1 MNVLKKIQES
11 TKPFSFPI
19 EKKVTSIDKDV
30 NESVVTISYRIRFI
44 ESARFMACS
53 LSNRVDN
60 LAEEIH
66 KSKRK
71 YCYCFLEYESVKDN
85 LIRYKCLSC
94 NKDIPK
100 SLMEN

>member
-1 MNVLKKIQES
+1 MNVLRKIQKS
-11 TKPFSFPI
+11 TKPFSFAI
-19 EKKVTSIDKDV
+19 EKKVTNIDKDV

-53 LSNRVDN
+53 SSNCVDN
-60 LAEEIH
+60 LAEGIH

-100 SLMEN
+100 SLMKN